1 MDVAPDTFGKGWK
14 VGRLEGWQKRQNPFN
29 MVSMMKLKLA
39 RTRTGW
45 GSGLEVVSF
54 VRYLSY
60 PPYAQLPPHA
70 HPLHPIPA
78 FYLRCRSSL
87 FYRFASLKA
96 RRIEGSRSRSSIV
109 FQMWGIRQEWERGC
123 HEGQLW
129 AHLQGSSTENTG
141 LKSSLQIASPILVG
155 SKWIT
160 NKWVMTMIKMIY
172 KDDHIDDIKDVK
184 VDKDVKDDTDVI
196 LHHYG

>member
-1 MDVAPDTFGKGWK
+1 M
-14 VGRLEGWQKRQNPFN
+14 
-29 MVSMMKLKLA
+29 
-39 RTRTGW
+39 
-45 GSGLEVVSF
+45 
-54 VRYLSY
+54 
-60 PPYAQLPPHA
+60 
-70 HPLHPIPA
+70 
-78 FYLRCRSSL
+78 
-87 FYRFASLKA
+87 
-96 RRIEGSRSRSSIV
+96 
-109 FQMWGIRQEWERGC
+109 
-123 HEGQLW
+123 
-129 AHLQGSSTENTG
+129 QGSSTENTG